1 MVRDAA
7 RSTSYIRQEKYTTIR
22 LICRSQM
29 IQPRNAGLKPICV
42 CGSAGRKQPKSTQ
55 TQLRKRC
62 SARYCFA
69 GDGSP
74 KQPMKE
80 PAFATLR

>member
-42 CGSAGRKQPKSTQ
+42 CGSAGRKQPKSTNSV
-55 TQLRKRC
+55 TQALFGEIRLRPRWI
-62 SARYCFA
+62 AM
-69 GDGSP
+69 P
-74 KQPMKE
+74 
-80 PAFATLR
+80 